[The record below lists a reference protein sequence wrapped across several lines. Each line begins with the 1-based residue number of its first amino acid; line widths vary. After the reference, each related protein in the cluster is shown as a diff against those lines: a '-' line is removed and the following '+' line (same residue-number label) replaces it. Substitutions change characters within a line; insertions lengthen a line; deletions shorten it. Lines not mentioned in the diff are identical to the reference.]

1 MAPFTIT
8 PHHSLS
14 YQCHVPQTAPYQQS
28 KMSLGLSSSTTGTP
42 QDLPLSAYRRMSV
55 STMLLKIRL
64 HLWQVIQRV
73 QNCFM
78 SVIELFGSNMF
89 SSTCVGKNTAMMGE
103 LKKNGVVEAQ
113 ERPGVEFMSGRMR
126 SVELDEEIMKDSEM
140 ELEDE
145 ELTTPAERQ
154 ECSMDDSEE
163 EEEDEGQL
171 SEWES
176 EDDDEEEE
184 EEEEDDNEK
193 QTPQEETECDVD
205 SEWSDDDDDDD
216 DDKDSETSTESLEL
230 WESFFK
236 SSDPYNPLSFSSCTA
251 SRTNTSS
258 TNKNQLTPSSEIKQT
273 EPTQA
278 TNEEEHYPKPST
290 KKVCFNDKVTVR
302 PLVAWSFA
310 GRAARNGSCWMQMAR
325 DRERFRRRVES
336 VENIITAC
344 LTPAHRAGVWERLQK
359 KTSS

>member
-1 MAPFTIT
+1 MAPFTIS

-14 YQCHVPQTAPYQQS
+14 YQCHLPQTAPCQRS
-28 KMSLGLSSSTTGTP
+28 KMSLELSSNTTGTP
-42 QDLPLSAYRRMSV
+42 KDLRLSAYRRMSV
-55 STMLLKIRL
+55 SLTLLKIRL

-89 SSTCVGKNTAMMGE
+89 LLTYVGKNTAMMGE
-103 LKKNGVVEAQ
+103 LKKNSVVEAQ
-113 ERPGVEFMSGRMR
+113 ERPGVEIMSGRLG
-126 SVELDEEIMKDSEM
+126 SVELDKEIKDSEM

-154 ECSMDDSEE
+154 EWSMDDSEE

-176 EDDDEEEE
+176 EEEDDDEEEE
-184 EEEEDDNEK
+184 EDNEE
-193 QTPQEETECDVD
+193 QTPHEETECDVD
-205 SEWSDDDDDDD
+205 SEWSDDDDD

-258 TNKNQLTPSSEIKQT
+258 TTQNQLTPSSEIKQT
-273 EPTQA
+273 EPTRD

-290 KKVCFNDKVTVR
+290 KKVRFNDKVTVR

-310 GRAARNGSCWMQMAR
+310 GRAARDGSCWMQMAR

-336 VENIITAC
+336 VDNIITPC
-344 LTPAHRAGVWERLQK
+344 LTPAHRTGVWERLQK

>member
-163 EEEDEGQL
+163 EERMKASSQNGSLKMMMRRRRRRKKMIMKNKLHKRKPNVMWIQNGQMMMMMMMMIKIL
-171 SEWES
+171 
-176 EDDDEEEE
+176 
-184 EEEEDDNEK
+184 K
-193 QTPQEETECDVD
+193 HQQRA
-205 SEWSDDDDDDD
+205 
-216 DDKDSETSTESLEL
+216 
-230 WESFFK
+230 
-236 SSDPYNPLSFSSCTA
+236 LSFG
-251 SRTNTSS
+251 N
-258 TNKNQLTPSSEIKQT
+258 PSSRAVT
-273 EPTQA
+273 PT
-278 TNEEEHYPKPST
+278 T
-290 KKVCFNDKVTVR
+290 
-302 PLVAWSFA
+302 L
-310 GRAARNGSCWMQMAR
+310 
-325 DRERFRRRVES
+325 
-336 VENIITAC
+336 
-344 LTPAHRAGVWERLQK
+344 
-359 KTSS
+359 